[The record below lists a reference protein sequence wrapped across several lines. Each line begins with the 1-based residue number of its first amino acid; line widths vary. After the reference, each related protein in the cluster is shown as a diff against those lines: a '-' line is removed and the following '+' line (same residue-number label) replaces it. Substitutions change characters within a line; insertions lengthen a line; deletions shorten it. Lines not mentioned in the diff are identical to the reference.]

1 LRLGDIKESDD
12 SRTSVDTYQF
22 RIAIDRART
31 AAEAGW
37 ITETELEGWVR
48 RLEQEAA
55 AGRFFS
61 SLNFYVAV
69 GTVP

>member
-1 LRLGDIKESDD
+1 VVD
-12 SRTSVDTYQF
+12 TSVESYQF
-22 RIAIDRART
+22 RIAIDRAR
-31 AAEAGW
+31 ASAEAGW
-37 ITETELEGWVR
+37 ITESELASWVR
-48 RLEQEAA
+48 VLEQEAA